1 MAAPLITGR
10 RQSEP
15 FGFTTGSSSGC
26 NSGPQASPRNAR
38 PISARSWARRLGA
51 TLGDRSCTSL
61 GIENEACALGST

>member
-1 MAAPLITGR
+1 MAGPLITGR

-15 FGFTTGSSSGC
+15 FGFTTGSNSGC
-26 NSGPQASPRNAR
+26 NSGPQASPRKVR